1 MSRRNG
7 KYKNCTECGKKYY
20 IRADRAEASKWCSQA
35 CWSKRNPESIKV
47 CEACGDEYK
56 TYQRDSR
63 FCSHDCYSVW
73 LSENNNGEN
82 HPNWKGGV
90 SLTNERA
97 RNSTELRKWREKVY
111 KRDNYTCQH
120 CGDTGHLHAHHIE
133 EWAENKDKRFDVD
146 NGLTLCIDCHGKV
159 HGKDFTE
166 RAKNY
171 CPDCGKQIKRESKRC
186 RSCSTKNQ
194 WKKRRVAS

>member
-7 KYKNCTECGKKYY
+7 KYKNCTECGKEYY
-20 IRADRAEASKWCSQA
+20 IRADRAESSKWCSQE
-35 CWSKRNPESIKV
+35 CWSNRRKLND
-47 CEACGDEYK
+47 CEYCGEPITSYHGNK
-56 TYQRDSR
+56 YCSRDCAQS
-63 FCSHDCYSVW
+63 DMVK
-73 LSENNNGEN
+73 EK
-82 HPNWKGGV
+82 HPQWKGGV

-97 RNSTELRKWREKVY
+97 RNSTKLRKWREKVY
-111 KRDNYTCQH
+111 RRDNYTCQH

-166 RAKNY
+166 RSKNY
-171 CPDCGKQIKRESKRC
+171 CPDCGKQIKTESKRC

-194 WKKRRVAS
+194 WKKRRVAL

>member
-1 MSRRNG
+1 MSIKNG
-7 KYKNCTECGKKYY
+7 KYKICTICGKEYYVVANRAENSKYCSRACWSERRVLNKCEYCGNDITSYHGKKYCS
-20 IRADRAEASKWCSQA
+20 RA
-35 CWSKRNPESIKV
+35 
-47 CEACGDEYK
+47 
-56 TYQRDSR
+56 
-63 FCSHDCYSVW
+63 CSHSAMVK
-73 LSENNNGEN
+73 EK
-82 HPNWKGGV
+82 HPQWKGGV

-97 RNSTELRKWREKVY
+97 RNSTKLRKWREKVY
-111 KRDNYTCQH
+111 RRDNYICQH

-166 RAKNY
+166 RSKNY
-171 CPDCGKQIKRESKRC
+171 CPDCGKQIKTESKRC

-194 WKKRRVAS
+194 WKKRRVAL